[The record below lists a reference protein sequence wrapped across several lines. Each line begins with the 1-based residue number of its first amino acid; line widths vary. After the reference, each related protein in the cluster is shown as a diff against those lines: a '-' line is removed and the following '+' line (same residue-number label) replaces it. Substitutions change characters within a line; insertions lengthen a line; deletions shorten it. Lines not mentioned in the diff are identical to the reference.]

1 MIHISKLSPFRVNNV
16 EDVVKQGESV
26 EVDVIEIDKEKGR
39 IGLKRVISAEE
50 MAKFEESK
58 KPSVAP
64 KIVAP
69 TTEGELPAPK
79 TEGSLPSGDIHP
91 DDMKI

>member
-16 EDVVKQGESV
+16 EDILKQGESV

-50 MAKFEESK
+50 MAKFEESR
-58 KPSVAP
+58 KPKEVPVVASTVNP
-64 KIVAP
+64 DEVKI
-69 TTEGELPAPK
+69 
-79 TEGSLPSGDIHP
+79 
-91 DDMKI
+91 